1 VGTVTC
7 VRAEGIEV
15 ELAAPR
21 CEGCSGLCAWRMPR
35 AQHMTF
41 ATRQPL
47 AVGDSV
53 VVAVPDRYLLLAS
66 MLVYG
71 LPLAG
76 LLGGALAG
84 LAALGSDLGA
94 AVGAAVGIASA
105 VLVAPALRS
114 RVERGTLSRM
124 QLRAS
129 GDAYT
134 HSL

>member
-1 VGTVTC
+1 
-7 VRAEGIEV
+7 VRAENIEV

-35 AQHMTF
+35 AERMTF
-41 ATRQPL
+41 ATRDPL

-71 LPLAG
+71 LPLVG
-76 LLGGALAG
+76 LLGGALVG
-84 LAALGSDLGA
+84 LAALASDLGA
-94 AVGAAVGIASA
+94 AVGAAAGIVLA
-105 VLVAPALRS
+105 VLAAPPLRS

-124 QLRAS
+124 QLRSSA
-129 GDAYT
+129 DAYT